1 MEYRL
6 KIVLYKKH
14 LPQIQ
19 NAFGLNGKIKAILII
34 VSIFIFFLF
43 FPIFKNGLYWHF
55 KCHLMFDIDF
65 IQLFLVKSPFIVFFV
80 KFKI

>member
-34 VSIFIFFLF
+34 VSIFIFFFSF
-43 FPIFKNGLYWHF
+43 FPFLKMVFIGILNVTWCLILTLYNYF
-55 KCHLMFDIDF
+55 
-65 IQLFLVKSPFIVFFV
+65 
-80 KFKI
+80 

>member
-34 VSIFIFFLF
+34 VSIFISFSLF
-43 FPIFKNGLYWHF
+43 SHF
-55 KCHLMFDIDF
+55 
-65 IQLFLVKSPFIVFFV
+65 
-80 KFKI
+80 